1 VLSVVDAVESWIVLL
16 PLPLQILL
24 LLGVFLPLCWLVAR
38 AVDPVVEW
46 VLRPHA
52 ERSRRREGVD
62 R

>member
-1 VLSVVDAVESWIVLL
+1 MLSVVDAVESWIVLL
-16 PLPLQILL
+16 PLPFQILL
-24 LLGVFLPLCWLVAR
+24 LLAVFLPLCWFVAR

-52 ERSRRREGVD
+52 ARSRRRQDPD